1 MRYPTF
7 PRRWALLL
15 MLLAPAAQAATTVT
29 LPLPWKLGM
38 RVNYLGRSVQ
48 EDTRGG
54 KTRRTETRE
63 TDVLRITEAGPRGF
77 LQVWRT
83 SDSQVKVSGNAAGLE
98 SDRALM
104 LALARRF
111 ERLPMEAELD
121 AQGNFTRLRNWQALG
136 TAMREVMLPVLVE
149 NNRAKAKAA
158 GVDDATLRAR
168 LEPALQRITGEQAL
182 ASTLGR
188 QAAVYNFF
196 TGASLV
202 RGKPVAYTDVAPSPW
217 TPDILPTKGTFELG
231 EVNANTV
238 TIRWTQS
245 LDTDKGA
252 EVMQRVVRQLVGGE
266 LPKGEPPPPLSLS
279 DTATVVMER
288 RTGIPLRIEQKRRI
302 QAGGSV
308 KTTTWTLEKLP
319 D

>member
-1 MRYPTF
+1 MHHTTL
-7 PRRWALLL
+7 PRRLALALVLL
-15 MLLAPAAQAATTVT
+15 GLAGQAAASVT

-48 EDTRGG
+48 EDQRGG

-63 TDVLRITEAGPRGF
+63 TDVLRITEAGPKGF

-83 SDSQVKVSGNAAGLE
+83 SDSQVKVSGDAAGLD
-98 SDRALM
+98 SDRQLM
-104 LALARRF
+104 LALAKRF
-111 ERLPMEAELD
+111 ERQPMEAELD
-121 AQGNFTRLRNWQALG
+121 ARGNFTRLRNWQVLG
-136 TAMREVMLPVLVE
+136 AAMREVMLPVLVE
-149 NNRAKAKAA
+149 NNRAKARAA

-168 LEPALQRITGEQAL
+168 LEPALQRMTTESAL

-196 TGASLV
+196 TGASLA

-217 TPDILPTKGTFELG
+217 TPDVLPTQGTFELG
-231 EVNANTV
+231 EVTGNTV
-238 TIRWTQS
+238 TIRWKQS

-252 EVMQRVVRQLVGGE
+252 EVMQRVLRQLVGD
-266 LPKGEPPPPLSLS
+266 LPAGQSAPELSLS

-288 RTGIPLRIEQKRRI
+288 RSGIPLRIEQVRRI